1 MKAVLQQEVSQLKKE
16 LENAKITQNAEIVPR
31 KVLEFSNPVPI
42 HINEGGTLGFESNKL
57 SETKTDTDSR
67 VVNFEDMRSELA
79 KYKAIEQQKKKDESG
94 TSDDK
99 AEQLKKIEVENL
111 EVESFFE
118 KVGGSCPKDIR

>member
-1 MKAVLQQEVSQLKKE
+1 M
-16 LENAKITQNAEIVPR
+16 LEI
-31 KVLEFSNPVPI
+31 SSPVPF
-42 HINEGGTLGFESNKL
+42 HINEGGTLDFESNKL
-57 SETKTDTDSR
+57 SEVETDTDSR